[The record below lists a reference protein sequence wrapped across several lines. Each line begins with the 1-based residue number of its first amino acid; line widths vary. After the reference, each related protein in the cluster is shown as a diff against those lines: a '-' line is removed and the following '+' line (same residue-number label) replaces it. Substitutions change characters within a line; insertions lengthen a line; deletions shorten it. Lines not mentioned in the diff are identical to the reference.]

1 MHPDGKQD
9 EVAEK
14 LLQLGISKNQLTV
27 RSFVQSKD
35 ELKNLFCEV
44 DLAIMPSRT
53 EGFGLTGLEAMSAGS
68 PHSREQQLRV
78 WESLCSLPFGRSFV
92 VESEDPKEWA
102 KAISAVRQKDRA
114 QRLQEIQTLRTKYE
128 EKFSW
133 EKQCQDLV
141 DNMWKLVTGKEY

>member
-1 MHPDGKQD
+1 
-9 EVAEK
+9 
-14 LLQLGISKNQLTV
+14 
-27 RSFVQSKD
+27 
-35 ELKNLFCEV
+35 
-44 DLAIMPSRT
+44 MPSRT
-53 EGFGLTGLEAMSAGS
+53 EGFGLTGLEAMSAGLPILVS
-68 PHSREQQLRV
+68 GNSGFG
-78 WESLCSLPFGRSFV
+78 ESLYSVPFGRSVV

-102 KAISAVRQKDRA
+102 KAISVVRQKDRA